1 MLWGLGPVQQQAAY
15 GLTVD
20 RLRRQ
25 IHSGLLL
32 PAEKLPPERQLS
44 DDFGISRVTLREALR
59 VLETSDYITVRRGA
73 HGGAFVTDED
83 RLIRLAVTRITRKP
97 GDALRV
103 LEFLCSNECA
113 AVELAVTRVAL
124 PERKRMRQAVDLM
137 QRAATGPELKQAETL
152 FHLALGDAA
161 HNKLFSRA
169 IEDALSELFLPF
181 PRGAAVADRGSLHG
195 QYAALLTALE
205 AGAVDE
211 SFAAM
216 AVIHDGYWQQ
226 VRQVLGRAA

>member
-83 RLIRLAVTRITRKP
+83 RLVRLAVTRITRKP
-97 GDALRV
+97 GDAMRV

-113 AVELAVTRVAL
+113 AVELAVTRVGL
-124 PERKRMRQAVDLM
+124 PERKRMGQALDLM
-137 QRAATGPELKQAETL
+137 QCAATGPEVKQAETL

-161 HNKLFSRA
+161 HNMLFARA

-181 PRGAAVADRGSLHG
+181 PSGAVVADRRRLHG
-195 QYAALLTALE
+195 QYAALLAALE
-205 AGAVDE
+205 AGAAGE
-211 SFAAM
+211 SLAAIR
-216 AVIHDGYWQQ
+216 AIHDGYWQQ
-226 VRQVLGRAA
+226 VRRVLNRAA

>member
-1 MLWGLGPVQQQAAY
+1 MLWGLGPVQQKAAY

-59 VLETSDYITVRRGA
+59 VLETSDYIKVRRGA

-97 GDALRV
+97 GDAMRV

-113 AVELAVTRVAL
+113 AVELAVVRCAL
-124 PERKRMRQAVDLM
+124 PERKRMGQALDMM
-137 QRAATGPELKQAETL
+137 QRATTGPEVKQAETL
-152 FHLALGDAA
+152 FHLTLGDAA
-161 HNKLFSRA
+161 HNALFAHA

-181 PRGAAVADRGSLHG
+181 PSGTAMADRGRLHE
-195 QYAALLTALE
+195 QYAALFAALE

-211 SFAAM
+211 SLAAIRT
-216 AVIHDGYWQQ
+216 IHDGYWQQ
-226 VRQVLGRAA
+226 VRQVLSRAA

>member
-83 RLIRLAVTRITRKP
+83 RLIRLAVMQITRKP
-97 GDALRV
+97 GDTMRV

-113 AVELAVTRVAL
+113 AVELAVVRCAL
-124 PERKRMRQAVDLM
+124 PERKRMGQALNMM
-137 QRAATGPELKQAETL
+137 QRAATGPEVKQAETL
-152 FHLALGDAA
+152 FHLALGDAS
-161 HNKLFSRA
+161 HNALFARV

-181 PRGAAVADRGSLHG
+181 FNGSDVEERVRIRG
-195 QYAALLTALE
+195 QYAALLAALE
-205 AGAVDE
+205 AGAARE
-211 SFAAM
+211 SMAAIR
-216 AVIHDGYWQQ
+216 AIHDGYWQQ
-226 VRQVLGRAA
+226 VRQVMSRAA

>member
-97 GDALRV
+97 GDAMRV
-103 LEFLCSNECA
+103 LEFLCSNERA
-113 AVELAVTRVAL
+113 AVELAVTRGGL
-124 PERKRMRQAVDLM
+124 PERKRMRQALDLM
-137 QRAATGPELKQAETL
+137 QRAATGPEVKQAETL
-152 FHLALGDAA
+152 FHLALGDAS
-161 HNKLFSRA
+161 HNSMFARA

-181 PRGAAVADRGSLHG
+181 PSGLALADRGRIHAL
-195 QYAALLTALE
+195 YVALLAGLE
-205 AGAVDE
+205 AGSPEDSLDAIGE
-211 SFAAM
+211 
-216 AVIHDGYWQQ
+216 IHEGYWSQ
-226 VRQVLGRAA
+226 VRRVLNRAA